1 MMSRSYK
8 KPDLTWLASARLI
21 NQAMQKTAIEFFWR
35 KPDIEGIAL
44 RHGNNFL
51 IEMQSVM
58 IFLRKFLRNLK
69 TNFLHSNEIVASL
82 G

>member
-21 NQAMQKTAIEFFWR
+21 NQAMQKAAIEFFGGSQ
-35 KPDIEGIAL
+35 I
-44 RHGNNFL
+44 
-51 IEMQSVM
+51 
-58 IFLRKFLRNLK
+58 LK
-69 TNFLHSNEIVASL
+69 